1 MDELNKLIE
10 DNISLDKKIEE
21 LDGKIYND
29 FINFTEIEQ
38 KKKDILIDVEKLIQ
52 LHEKI
57 VLLFDD
63 VYKKSKSEKDIETL
77 AKLKDVVSR
86 IKNV

>member
-63 VYKKSKSEKDIETL
+63 VYTKSKSEKDIETL